1 MDRFLII
8 TPKDIIFLLVILVLM
23 VLLSGRI
30 VERLIINRVLVAFD
44 VGVGVIEGEEKEEVR
59 EVRREVRE
67 DVEREEL
74 VQEIDQLDREEEEN
88 RVREQV
94 ARNLEKIAGGWS
106 CLLCPYQS
114 LSNGAKSDVRRHIK
128 HIHIPN
134 PHQCRRCQSRFNTL
148 NDMLRHTNNGCER
161 IRK

>member
-74 VQEIDQLDREEEEN
+74 VQEDDQLEREEEEN
-88 RVREQV
+88 RVREQL
-94 ARNLEKIAGGWS
+94 ARIRRSWLE
-106 CLLCPYQS
+106 LPTLS
-114 LSNGAKSDVRRHIK
+114 LSITKQWS
-128 HIHIPN
+128 
-134 PHQCRRCQSRFNTL
+134 
-148 NDMLRHTNNGCER
+148 
-161 IRK
+161 

>member
-8 TPKDIIFLLVILVLM
+8 IPKDVIFLLVILVLM

-74 VQEIDQLDREEEEN
+74 VQEDDQLERE
-88 RVREQV
+88 
-94 ARNLEKIAGGWS
+94 
-106 CLLCPYQS
+106 
-114 LSNGAKSDVRRHIK
+114 
-128 HIHIPN
+128 
-134 PHQCRRCQSRFNTL
+134 
-148 NDMLRHTNNGCER
+148 
-161 IRK
+161 

>member
-94 ARNLEKIAGGWS
+94 ARNSEKIAGGWS

-134 PHQCRRCQSRFNTL
+134 PHQCRRCPSRFNTL
-148 NDMLRHTNNGCER
+148 NDRHTNNGCER